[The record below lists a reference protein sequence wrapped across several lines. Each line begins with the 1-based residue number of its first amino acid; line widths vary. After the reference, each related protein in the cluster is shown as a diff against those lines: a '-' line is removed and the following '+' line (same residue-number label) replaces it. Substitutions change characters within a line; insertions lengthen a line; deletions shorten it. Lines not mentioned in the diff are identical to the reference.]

1 MGIPQILNNSDIPT
15 LLCYYESG
23 DEEQKNYCKKLI
35 KYLNANGQINTEIK
49 ESNNFS
55 IIFSYNFITH
65 MIKTD
70 SNLSDESIFA
80 IIRTINN
87 IYTLPYGNSLYQPQ
101 YNYNYLQNF
110 NNNKHLRAI
119 NLFQPTKQKNLEDL
133 KKKILDDEMNK
144 RKKLS
149 SQNIEKDEKINKELE
164 NMCNIGKIIKREIK
178 EEKRKNPNNYI
189 EVKDAIK
196 LENQDKEL
204 FALALMGSILN
215 ENGTEVIIE
224 NNNNSEDDKLGENI
238 TFLQFISNGFIQK
251 KKYDLHFDFG
261 HGKNEELLNNK
272 NEYEKFKNDL
282 LEKLSLDYKIPKN
295 QIIVTFPQR
304 GSFRVQVIFQSDEFN
319 NLDINE
325 FKQKFQ
331 NDINFPQLN
340 HLKEI
345 HKTGIMEG
353 CKLSKKQL
361 DSRGNRFDG
370 WPDNENRGKKPYY
383 SPKGWIGIGLRVMDK
398 YDNGNNNWI
407 GMKNLDDEWCVA
419 YHGVAR
425 NKDSKEV
432 QKITGLIVN
441 STFKAGQNQVHEKHQ
456 DIYHPGSL
464 VGNGVYITPKV
475 EIAQQYS
482 GYTVINN
489 KKYQTVL
496 MVRVKPESIRGCSD
510 QIDYWVVNGT
520 PDEIR
525 PYRILYKEC

>member
-1 MGIPQILNNSDIPT
+1 
-15 LLCYYESG
+15 
-23 DEEQKNYCKKLI
+23 
-35 KYLNANGQINTEIK
+35 
-49 ESNNFS
+49 
-55 IIFSYNFITH
+55 
-65 MIKTD
+65 
-70 SNLSDESIFA
+70 
-80 IIRTINN
+80 
-87 IYTLPYGNSLYQPQ
+87 
-101 YNYNYLQNF
+101 
-110 NNNKHLRAI
+110 
-119 NLFQPTKQKNLEDL
+119 
-133 KKKILDDEMNK
+133 MNK

-149 SQNIEKDEKINKELE
+149 SQNIEKDEKINKELK
-164 NMCNIGKIIKREIK
+164 NICNIGKIIKREIK

-370 WPDNENRGKKPYY
+370 WPDNENRGK
-383 SPKGWIGIGLRVMDK
+383 
-398 YDNGNNNWI
+398 
-407 GMKNLDDEWCVA
+407 NLII
-419 YHGVAR
+419 R
-425 NKDSKEV
+425 QKD
-432 QKITGLIVN
+432 G
-441 STFKAGQNQVHEKHQ
+441 
-456 DIYHPGSL
+456 
-464 VGNGVYITPKV
+464 
-475 EIAQQYS
+475 
-482 GYTVINN
+482 
-489 KKYQTVL
+489 
-496 MVRVKPESIRGCSD
+496 
-510 QIDYWVVNGT
+510 
-520 PDEIR
+520 
-525 PYRILYKEC
+525 